1 MGTQRETER
10 KIDREEA
17 KDMKGKKQGERA
29 RGSRGR
35 AGKQASKE
43 VHICGVKNI

>member
-17 KDMKGKKQGERA
+17 EDMKGKNRE
-29 RGSRGR
+29 RGR
-35 AGKQASKE
+35 EEAEEGQTSKE
-43 VHICGVKNI
+43 VHICGIKNI